1 MFLNCTAHSLNPRQ
15 VKKALELSANI
26 AELKTI
32 KPSLHER
39 LINCPSTEIEQID
52 LAYELFDEILVQ
64 KEKCKEDLYVHLP
77 VGSPFFMTVFIH
89 YFPKD
94 KKGIHFVFSHSKR
107 DSEEV
112 QLLDGSTEKKSL
124 FVFEKFLVLNRN

>member
-52 LAYELFDEILVQ
+52 LAYELFDEILVTT
-64 KEKCKEDLYVHLP
+64 
-77 VGSPFFMTVFIH
+77 SI
-89 YFPKD
+89 
-94 KKGIHFVFSHSKR
+94 
-107 DSEEV
+107 
-112 QLLDGSTEKKSL
+112 
-124 FVFEKFLVLNRN
+124 